1 MLFIESILPS
11 ILGIIVIVGG
21 LGASLIYAI
30 HEDQRQK
37 LERAKLPPEVS
48 IEDED
53 EDNAELPLPDVIG
66 ARVIKKRVGGE
77 CSGMKIPKYN
87 AYFWITF
94 LTDDGKEL
102 TFNVSQE
109 LFDKTNEGDVAS
121 LVTIND
127 TFLDFT
133 DGEEITDNEIE

>member
-1 MLFIESILPS
+1 MIDPEMILPLTL
-11 ILGIIVIVGG
+11 LGGIAAYFVIAPF
-21 LGASLIYAI
+21 LAKKEQNEAF
-30 HEDQRQK
+30 DK
-37 LERAKLPPEVS
+37 LE
-48 IEDED
+48 
-53 EDNAELPLPDVIG
+53 EDNEDDDEIPLPNVIG
-66 ARVIKKRVGGE
+66 AKVVKKRVGGE
-77 CSGMKIPKYN
+77 CTGVKMPKYN

-133 DGEEITDNEIE
+133 DGEEITDDEIE

>member
-1 MLFIESILPS
+1 MNPIFIIPIAIISFIAFYFLSSIFISDDKNSVP
-11 ILGIIVIVGG
+11 
-21 LGASLIYAI
+21 
-30 HEDQRQK
+30 
-37 LERAKLPPEVS
+37 
-48 IEDED
+48 DET
-53 EDNAELPLPDVIG
+53 EEENTELPLPDVIG
-66 ARVIKKRVGGE
+66 AKVVKKRVGGE
-77 CSGMKIPKYN
+77 CTGVKIPKYN

-133 DGEEITDNEIE
+133 DGEEIIDNEIE